1 MNGVVIADPALPE
14 LEHLTTEEGAA
25 EALAAFGYRPPVGF
39 TVLAHRKGRRAV
51 VRLSHADGDVFCKLM
66 QPEVAHPLAQ
76 HHRALRKAGLP
87 VPRVIGYTDGGALF
101 IATSEGTPGP
111 DAVMAAEPEV
121 ILDAIDALREQF
133 ANAGLTTAAR
143 ASVATRIDWFIEQL
157 QVALPQLRNEL
168 DELSLTLSPV
178 QHAPTSRLQGIH
190 GDLHIGQLFFEDGQ
204 ISGVIDV
211 DTAGLGEPENDSA
224 NFIGHAIAS
233 ALINEEAGNAEA
245 AQALGLLADAA
256 DRRWIHSSRARALT
270 AVHLIGH
277 AHRAVM
283 VENADRAIRLI
294 RLAQRAAAG
303 RA

>member
-1 MNGVVIADPALPE
+1 MNGGVIADPALPE
-14 LEHLTTEEGAA
+14 LEHLTTPEGAA
-25 EALAAFGYRPPVGF
+25 EALAAFGYRPPVDV
-39 TVLAHRKGRRAV
+39 TVLAHRRGRRAV
-51 VRLSHADGDVFCKLM
+51 VRMTHADGDVFCKLM

-76 HHRALRKAGLP
+76 HHRALRKSGLP

-133 ANAGLTTAAR
+133 AEAGLTGPAR
-143 ASVATRIDWFIEQL
+143 ASVATRIDWFLEQL
-157 QVALPQLRNEL
+157 MVALPQHRAEL
-168 DELSLTLSPV
+168 EDLSLTLGPV

-190 GDLHIGQLFFEDGQ
+190 GDLHIGQLFFEDGRV
-204 ISGVIDV
+204 SGVIDV
-211 DTAGLGEPENDSA
+211 DTAGLGEPENDAA

-233 ALINEEAGNAEA
+233 ALINDEAGNSDA
-245 AQALGLLADAA
+245 AQALGLLANAA

-283 VENADRAIRLI
+283 IENAERALKLI
-294 RLAQRAAAG
+294 RMAQRAAGG
-303 RA
+303 RG